1 MSTNLA
7 KDGFV
12 RSQDNPGAV
21 VNVDN
26 DALAAYKSRKQ
37 KNREYEQ
44 KMKEVDGLKAEMA
57 EIKSLL
63 QQIVEKI

>member
-12 RSQDNPGAV
+12 RSLNNPGAV

-26 DALAAYKSRKQ
+26 SALSAYKSRKQ
-37 KNREYEQ
+37 KNRDYEQ
-44 KMKEVDGLKAEMA
+44 KIKEIDALKIEMS

>member
-12 RSQDNPGAV
+12 RSLNNPGAV

-26 DALAAYKSRKQ
+26 SALSAYKSRKQ

-44 KMKEVDGLKAEMA
+44 KIKEIDALKIEMS